1 MDDVP
6 PEAPA
11 AGARLD
17 ILGKRVAVVGT
28 LDAAAAVALWPRLD
42 AATAPRRRGGG
53 RAQDW
58 EVVDLSRA
66 SVAGSAAIA
75 LLSVLDER
83 GLALAGLDPAAEA
96 GVAELRRAREARPV
110 GAAPEPGFLGRLGR
124 SSAAGA
130 ASAVAGL
137 DFLGRSLRFC
147 VRSLLHP
154 RRHPAR
160 GFAGVFSRVGADAVP
175 VTLVIGFL
183 LGVILAF
190 ESAVPLKMF
199 GAEVYVGDLIGIAT
213 IRELAVLVAAIVMAA
228 RTASAYAA
236 ELGTM
241 VVGDEIAALR
251 TMGLDPVD
259 RLAVP
264 RILAAGAA
272 LPVLAVFA
280 GLACLAGGF
289 ATLAL
294 FGYSLPVF
302 WSHATSFCGVGDVA
316 SSLFKAVFIGLVVG
330 GVGCR
335 AGLETGGDSDAV
347 GRSTTRA
354 VVGSII
360 ALAVADGFFAVVY
373 NILGI

>member
-1 MDDVP
+1 MAEPAPDVR
-6 PEAPA
+6 ER
-11 AGARLD
+11 ARVD
-17 ILGKRVAVVGT
+17 VLGKRVALVGT

-58 EVVDLSRA
+58 TVVDCSKAR
-66 SVAGSAAIA
+66 VAGSAAVA
-75 LLSVLDER
+75 LLAALEER
-83 GLALAGLDPAAEA
+83 GLALEGLDPSAAA
-96 GVAELRRAREARPV
+96 GVAEIRRALSAKPAGAEKGPGLFARI
-110 GAAPEPGFLGRLGR
+110 GRRAAE
-124 SSAAGA
+124 GA
-130 ASAVAGL
+130 ASAAAGL
-137 DFLGRSLRFC
+137 AFLGRSLVFC
-147 VRSLLHP
+147 VRGALHP
-154 RRHPAR
+154 RRHPVR
-160 GFAGVFSRVGADAVP
+160 GFAEIFARVGADAVP
-175 VTLVIGFL
+175 VAMAVGFL

-190 ESAVPLKMF
+190 ESAVPLRMF
-199 GAEVYVGDLIGIAT
+199 GAEIYVGDLIGIAT
-213 IRELAVLVAAIVMAA
+213 VRELCVLVAAVVMAA

-280 GLACLAGGF
+280 GVASLSGGF

-302 WSHATSFCGVGDVA
+302 WDHAMSFCKAGDVVA
-316 SSLFKAVFIGLVVG
+316 VLFKGAAIGLLIG

-335 AGLETGGDSDAV
+335 AGLETGGDPDAV

-354 VVGSII
+354 VVGAIVAF
-360 ALAVADGFFAVVY
+360 ALADGFFAVVY
-373 NILGI
+373 HVLGI